1 MRTKKVSVSVLL
13 PETVNE
19 KIKEFAARSGRTRSA
34 YIRQILR
41 RYIRYMETKDD
52 ADATAVDWEK

>member
-13 PETVNE
+13 PETINE

-52 ADATAVDWEK
+52 AVATAVDWEI

>member
-13 PETVNE
+13 PKTVNE

-52 ADATAVDWEK
+52 ADATAVDWEI

>member
-13 PETVNE
+13 SETVNE
-19 KIKEFAARSGRTRSA
+19 KIKEFATRSGRTRSA

-41 RYIRYMETKDD
+41 RYIRYMETKDNS
-52 ADATAVDWEK
+52 DATAVDWEI

>member
-19 KIKEFAARSGRTRSA
+19 KIKEFTARSGRTRSA

-41 RYIRYMETKDD
+41 RYIRYMETRDD
-52 ADATAVDWEK
+52 PDAGEMDWEI

>member
-34 YIRQILR
+34 YIRQTLR

-52 ADATAVDWEK
+52 ADATAVDWEI

>member
-1 MRTKKVSVSVLL
+1 MRTKKISVSVLL
-13 PETVNE
+13 PEAVNE

-41 RYIRYMETKDD
+41 RYIRYMETRHDPD
-52 ADATAVDWEK
+52 AGEMDWEI

>member
-1 MRTKKVSVSVLL
+1 MPTKKVSVSVLL

-52 ADATAVDWEK
+52 ADATAVDWEI

>member
-52 ADATAVDWEK
+52 ADATAVDWGI

>member
-52 ADATAVDWEK
+52 ADATAVDWEI

>member
-1 MRTKKVSVSVLL
+1 MRTKKLSVSVLL

-52 ADATAVDWEK
+52 ADATAVDWEI

>member
-19 KIKEFAARSGRTRSA
+19 KIKEFATRSGRTRSA

-52 ADATAVDWEK
+52 PDAGEMDWEI

>member
-41 RYIRYMETKDD
+41 RYIRYMDTKDD
-52 ADATAVDWEK
+52 ADATAVDWEI

>member
-13 PETVNE
+13 SETVNE

-52 ADATAVDWEK
+52 ADATAVDWEI

>member
-41 RYIRYMETKDD
+41 RYIRYMETKDNS
-52 ADATAVDWEK
+52 DATAVDWKI

>member
-19 KIKEFAARSGRTRSA
+19 KLKEFAARSGRTRSA

-52 ADATAVDWEK
+52 ADATAVDWEI

>member
-34 YIRQILR
+34 YIREILR

-52 ADATAVDWEK
+52 ADATAVDWEI

>member
-41 RYIRYMETKDD
+41 RYIRYMETKED
-52 ADATAVDWEK
+52 ADATAVDWEI

>member
-13 PETVNE
+13 PEMVNE

-34 YIRQILR
+34 CIRQILR

-52 ADATAVDWEK
+52 ADATAVDWEI

>member
-41 RYIRYMETKDD
+41 RYIRYMETKDNS
-52 ADATAVDWEK
+52 DATAVDWEI

>member
-41 RYIRYMETKDD
+41 RYPVYGDKRRC
-52 ADATAVDWEK
+52 

>member
-13 PETVNE
+13 PEMVNE

-52 ADATAVDWEK
+52 ADATAVDWEI

>member
-41 RYIRYMETKDD
+41 RYIRYMETRDD
-52 ADATAVDWEK
+52 PDAGEMDWEI

>member
-13 PETVNE
+13 PETINE

-52 ADATAVDWEK
+52 ADATAVDWEI